1 MTIPVPK
8 LRHGLAVA
16 SVAAAAAAPQA
27 AQARNT
33 QRCFPSNTHGVA
45 TVIPLPH
52 IADVRVTEQTCVI
65 KFPVGHG
72 LARYK
77 AWVRTTWAPT
87 GRGRSS
93 GERFYRYTVQ
103 ATLEFRL
110 PAGDKVI
117 SHHNCAIANTID
129 AFVHSSNVC
138 QTPLSRPFVGG
149 NPERAFTGDGKIIYD
164 IEFDGNGSRTMQ
176 LHGTPRV

>member
-1 MTIPVPK
+1 VV
-8 LRHGLAVA
+8 VA
-16 SVAAAAAAPQA
+16 AAAAAAPQA

-45 TVIPLPH
+45 TVIRLPH

-87 GRGRSS
+87 GSGRVT
-93 GERFYRYTVQ
+93 GERFNHYTVQ
-103 ATLEFRL
+103 ARLEFRL
-110 PAGDKVI
+110 PGGDRVI
-117 SHHNCAIANTID
+117 SHRDCAIANTID
-129 AFVHSSNVC
+129 AFVHSSDVC
-138 QTPLSRPFVGG
+138 QTPLSRTFVGG
-149 NPERAFTGDGKIIYD
+149 NPERAFTGDGKVVYD
-164 IEFDGNGSRTMQ
+164 IEFDGKGSRTMH